1 MSVCTLYARLHFKV
15 RSWLFQLVHPA
26 VQVVLDPHT
35 STHNTAE
42 LIASVR
48 DDWAR
53 SVLSRCFNERPAAS
67 ELLQQ
72 FAHHPRVKP
81 SPARIHTPPPLDGP
95 VPHADQHAANHLHEL
110 HQSMMSQ
117 KEAGGAQTLSHR
129 TTSDAHDVAE
139 GGAGEGSEELP
150 RLKSC
155 ELKGED
161 FMFSVRQSG
170 SSQPQTSRSVFIQL
184 SMTTLEE
191 SSVDSTISRTIE
203 FEHNLDKD
211 TPGSVGQELQDE
223 YHLSDTDRTIV
234 TAIITECLSTI
245 TSCVSTQ

>member
-1 MSVCTLYARLHFKV
+1 MEPHSPA
-15 RSWLFQLVHPA
+15 QL
-26 VQVVLDPHT
+26 T
-35 STHNTAE
+35 TE

-48 DDWAR
+48 DEWAR

-72 FAHHPRVKP
+72 FAHHPRAKP
-81 SPARIHTPPPLDGP
+81 SPARVHTPPPLDGP
-95 VPHADQHAANHLHEL
+95 LPHADQHAAKHLHEL

-117 KEAGGAQTLSHR
+117 NGAAGTRTMSHR
-129 TTSDAHDVAE
+129 TTSDAHEAAD
-139 GGAGEGSEELP
+139 GGDAGGDEELP

-170 SSQPQTSRSVFIQL
+170 SSQPQTARSVFIQL

-234 TAIITECLSTI
+234 TAIITECLSTL
-245 TSCVSTQ
+245 TSCVPKASHALEEVHACSSCKQC

>member
-1 MSVCTLYARLHFKV
+1 M
-15 RSWLFQLVHPA
+15 
-26 VQVVLDPHT
+26 VLDPHT
-35 STHNTAE
+35 STHNTEE

-48 DDWAR
+48 DEWAR
-53 SVLSRCFNERPAAS
+53 SVLSRCFTERPAAS

-72 FAHHPRVKP
+72 FAHHPRAKP

-95 VPHADQHAANHLHEL
+95 VPHADQHAAKHLHEL
-110 HQSMMSQ
+110 HRSMIT
-117 KEAGGAQTLSHR
+117 ENGAAGGQAMSHR
-129 TTSDAHDVAE
+129 TTSDAHETAE
-139 GGAGEGSEELP
+139 GGAEGGDEALP

-170 SSQPQTSRSVFIQL
+170 SSQPQTARSVFIQL

-211 TPGSVGQELQDE
+211 TPDSVGQELQDE
-223 YHLSDTDRTIV
+223 YHLSDTDRNIV
-234 TAIITECLSTI
+234 TAIITECLSTL
-245 TSCVSTQ
+245 TSCVLVPFTVCRVLRSRA